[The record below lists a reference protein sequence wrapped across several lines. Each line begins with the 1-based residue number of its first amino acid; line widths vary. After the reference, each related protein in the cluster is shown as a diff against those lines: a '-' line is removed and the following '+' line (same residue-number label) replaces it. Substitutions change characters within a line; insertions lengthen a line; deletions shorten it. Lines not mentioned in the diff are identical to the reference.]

1 MGLVKSTGIT
11 EEEKV
16 YKILRERGFENL
28 YTWSDPPG
36 AFYDWHTHRYDE
48 IRWVLEG
55 EILIGT
61 KDGEYLLKP
70 GDVMEVPAGTEH
82 WAKVGNE
89 GVKYVCGSKI
99 KS

>member
-1 MGLVKSTGIT
+1 MSIVKSTGIT
-11 EEEKV
+11 EEGEVYRFLTEKG
-16 YKILRERGFENL
+16 YGNL

-36 AFYDWHTHRYDE
+36 TFYDWHTHTYDE

-61 KDGEYLLKP
+61 EKGEYLLKA
-70 GDVMEVPAGTEH
+70 GDVMEVPAGTRH
-82 WAKVGNE
+82 WAKVGKE

-99 KS
+99 KG